1 MNFIWY
7 RNTHRFIPENNRP
20 EDLWVFF
27 VYIRFLAIQ
36 VFEEISFHDGVNII
50 LGEKYDDSSVKG
62 RKTNGVGKSMCIEF
76 LDFCFLSDYDKS
88 RVAKIPKEV
97 FPLEKN
103 VMLDLD
109 IGAETIIIK
118 RNREQADQPVI
129 IREGK
134 TVSFDKLQDARDYL
148 TGIIFSE
155 LNGKTVP
162 SFRNLFSI
170 LMRDER
176 SEFKD
181 IIKCHDLT
189 KKIPDDLTAHLFLL
203 GFSLEA
209 YKNTVETIKEIG
221 KITTVLS
228 KEKKELTQDGQK
240 KISDVRAELN
250 ALEDELKKLEDAI
263 ESFKTNETFD
273 SMEAD
278 LIELEELLDQLRKR
292 QKALRHDYEK
302 IRKMPK
308 PEQIDD
314 REIELVYN
322 QFKSELGNAVVKS
335 LNEVVGFKNKIEEF
349 QRTLVNQKAK
359 ELESQLKSIAEQI
372 RVLDDEYS
380 EKLKVIDKKG
390 VLKNLKVSLKI
401 YEAKKDSISH
411 TKFLFDQYEK
421 NEKKKRMLNLQ
432 KTQQLME
439 IDSEI
444 EQNKEIMDD
453 FIDTIL
459 EIHESIMG
467 NKECSFSLQ
476 TVDKARKKT
485 PVELTLRIYDDG
497 SHSVDRTKV
506 FIYDMALLFNQYT
519 RDRHPL
525 FLVHDNIFDV
535 DQDTLVQCLNY
546 IYKQEEQYQD
556 FQYILTLNR
565 DKIENEEQRKLIQMD
580 IDEHQVAVFTKEKK
594 FLGRNYQ
601 EK

>member
-1 MNFIWY
+1 MGKEINRIRLNRLY
-7 RNTHRFIPENNRP
+7 SENN
-20 EDLWVFF
+20 
-27 VYIRFLAIQ
+27 

-50 LGEKYDDSSVKG
+50 LGEKFDDRSVKG
-62 RKTNGVGKSMCIEF
+62 RKTNGVGKSMSIEF

-88 RVAKIPKEV
+88 RIAKIPKEV
-97 FPLEKN
+97 FPLEEN
-103 VMLDLD
+103 VILDLD
-109 IGAETIIIK
+109 IGTEAVTIK
-118 RNREQADQPVI
+118 RNRKQADKPVI
-129 IREGK
+129 IRADK
-134 TVSFDKLQDARDYL
+134 QVSFDKIQDARDYL

-155 LNGKTVP
+155 LNGKKVP

-176 SEFKD
+176 SEFTD

-189 KKIPDDLTAHLFLL
+189 KKIPDDLSVHLFLL

-209 YKNTVETIKEIG
+209 YNNTIETIKEIE
-221 KITTVLS
+221 TVS
-228 KEKKELTQDGQK
+228 TVIKKEKKELTQDGKK

-278 LIELEELLDQLRKR
+278 LIELEDLLDQLRKR
-292 QKALRHDYEK
+292 QKALRYDYEK
-302 IRKMPK
+302 IRRMPK

-349 QRTLVNQKAK
+349 QRMLVNQKAK

-372 RVLDDEYS
+372 RILDDEYS

-401 YEAKKDSISH
+401 YETKKESISH
-411 TKFLFDQYEK
+411 TKFLFEEYEK
-421 NEKKKRMLNLQ
+421 NEKKKRLLNLQ
-432 KTQQLME
+432 KTQKLME

-444 EQNKEIMDD
+444 EENKEIIDD
-453 FIDTIL
+453 FTDTIL
-459 EIHESIMG
+459 QIHEFIMG
-467 NKECSFSLQ
+467 NKECSFSIQ
-476 TVDKARKKT
+476 TVDKARRKT
-485 PVELTLRIYDDG
+485 PVELILRIYDDG

-519 RDRHPL
+519 RDKHPL

-546 IYKQEEQYQD
+546 LYKQEEQYQD

-565 DKIENEEQRKLIQMD
+565 DKIESEEQRKLIKMN

-594 FLGRNYQ
+594 FLRRNYQ

>member
-1 MNFIWY
+1 MGKEIS
-7 RNTHRFIPENNRP
+7 RIRLNRLYS
-20 EDLWVFF
+20 ESN
-27 VYIRFLAIQ
+27 I
-36 VFEEISFHDGVNII
+36 FEEISFHDGVNII

-62 RKTNGVGKSMCIEF
+62 RKTNGVGKSMSIEF
-76 LDFCFLSDYDKS
+76 LDFGFLNDYEKS
-88 RVAKIPKEV
+88 RIAKIPKEV
-97 FPLEKN
+97 FPLEEN
-103 VMLDLD
+103 VILDLD
-109 IGAETIIIK
+109 IGDEAITIK
-118 RNREQADQPVI
+118 RNRKQADQPVI
-129 IREGK
+129 IREGR
-134 TVSFDKLQDARDYL
+134 TVSFDKLQDAREYL
-148 TGIIFSE
+148 TGLIFPK
-155 LNGKTVP
+155 LNGKKVP
-162 SFRNLFSI
+162 SSRNLFSI

-176 SEFKD
+176 SEFTD

-189 KKIPDDLTAHLFLL
+189 KKIPDDLSAHLFLL

-209 YKNTVETIKEIG
+209 YKNTLETIKEIEAVN
-221 KITTVLS
+221 TVIA
-228 KEKKELTQDGQK
+228 KDKKELTQEGKK
-240 KISDVRAELN
+240 KISDVKAELN
-250 ALEDELKKLEDAI
+250 ALEDELQKLEDAI

-278 LIELEELLDQLRKR
+278 LIELEDLLDQLRKR
-292 QKALRHDYEK
+292 QKALRYDYEK

>member
-1 MNFIWY
+1 MGKEIS
-7 RNTHRFIPENNRP
+7 RIRLNRLYS
-20 EDLWVFF
+20 ESN
-27 VYIRFLAIQ
+27 I
-36 VFEEISFHDGVNII
+36 FEEISFHDGVNII

-62 RKTNGVGKSMCIEF
+62 RKTNGVGKSMSIEF
-76 LDFCFLSDYDKS
+76 LDFGFLNDYEKS
-88 RVAKIPKEV
+88 RIAKIPKEV
-97 FPLEKN
+97 FPLEEN
-103 VMLDLD
+103 VILDLD
-109 IGAETIIIK
+109 IGDEAITIK
-118 RNREQADQPVI
+118 RNRKQADQPVI
-129 IREGK
+129 IREGR
-134 TVSFDKLQDARDYL
+134 TVSFDKLQDAREYL
-148 TGIIFSE
+148 TGLIFPK
-155 LNGKTVP
+155 LNGKKVP

-176 SEFKD
+176 SEFTD

-189 KKIPDDLTAHLFLL
+189 KKIPDDLSAHLFLL

-209 YKNTVETIKEIG
+209 YKNTLETIKEIEAVN
-221 KITTVLS
+221 TVIA
-228 KEKKELTQDGQK
+228 KDKKELTQEGKK
-240 KISDVRAELN
+240 KISDVKAELN
-250 ALEDELKKLEDAI
+250 ALEDELHTLEEAS
-263 ESFKTNETFD
+263 ESFKTNETVD

-278 LIELEELLDQLRKR
+278 LIELEDLLDQLRKR
-292 QKALRHDYEK
+292 QKALRYDYEK

>member
-1 MNFIWY
+1 MGKEIS
-7 RNTHRFIPENNRP
+7 RIRLNRLYS
-20 EDLWVFF
+20 ESN
-27 VYIRFLAIQ
+27 I
-36 VFEEISFHDGVNII
+36 FEEISFHDGVNII

-62 RKTNGVGKSMCIEF
+62 RKTNGVGKSMSIEF
-76 LDFCFLSDYDKS
+76 LDFGFLNDYEKS
-88 RVAKIPKEV
+88 RIAKIPKEV
-97 FPLEKN
+97 FPLEEN
-103 VMLDLD
+103 VILDLD
-109 IGAETIIIK
+109 IGDEAITIK
-118 RNREQADQPVI
+118 RNRKQADQPVI
-129 IREGK
+129 IREGR
-134 TVSFDKLQDARDYL
+134 TVSFDKLQDAREYL
-148 TGIIFSE
+148 TGLIFPK
-155 LNGKTVP
+155 LNGKKVP

-176 SEFKD
+176 SEFTD

-189 KKIPDDLTAHLFLL
+189 KKIPDDLSAHLFLL

-209 YKNTVETIKEIG
+209 YKNTLETIKEIEAVN
-221 KITTVLS
+221 TVIA
-228 KEKKELTQDGQK
+228 KDKKELTQEGKK
-240 KISDVRAELN
+240 KISDVKAELN
-250 ALEDELKKLEDAI
+250 ALEDELQKLEDAI

-278 LIELEELLDQLRKR
+278 LIELEDLLDQLRKR
-292 QKALRHDYEK
+292 QKALRYDYEK

-580 IDEHQVAVFTKEKK
+580 IDEYQVAVFTKEKK

>member
-1 MNFIWY
+1 MGKEISRIRLNRLY
-7 RNTHRFIPENNRP
+7 SENN
-20 EDLWVFF
+20 
-27 VYIRFLAIQ
+27 I
-36 VFEEISFHDGVNII
+36 FEEISFHDGVNII
-50 LGEKYDDSSVKG
+50 LGEKCDESSVKG
-62 RKTNGVGKSMCIEF
+62 RKTNGVGKSMSIEF
-76 LDFCFLSDYDKS
+76 LDFGFLNDYEKS
-88 RVAKIPKEV
+88 RIAKIPKEV
-97 FPLEKN
+97 FPLEEN
-103 VMLDLD
+103 VILDLD
-109 IGAETIIIK
+109 IGDENITIK
-118 RNREQADQPVI
+118 RNRKQADQPVI

-134 TVSFDKLQDARDYL
+134 TVSFDKLQDAREYL
-148 TGIIFSE
+148 TGIIFPK
-155 LNGKTVP
+155 LNGKKVP

-176 SEFKD
+176 SEFTD

-189 KKIPDDLTAHLFLL
+189 KKIPDDLSAHLFLL

-209 YKNTVETIKEIG
+209 YKNTLETIKEIDAVNTILT
-221 KITTVLS
+221 KD
-228 KEKKELTQDGQK
+228 KKELTQEGKK
-240 KISDVRAELN
+240 KISDVKAELN
-250 ALEDELKKLEDAI
+250 ALEDELQKLEDAI

-273 SMEAD
+273 AMEAD
-278 LIELEELLDQLRKR
+278 LIDLEDLLDKLRKR
-292 QKALRHDYEK
+292 QKALRYDYDK
-302 IRKMPK
+302 IRKMTK

-322 QFKSELGNAVVKS
+322 QFKGELGSAVVKS

-372 RVLDDEYS
+372 RILDDEYS

-421 NEKKKRMLNLQ
+421 NEKKKKMLRLQ
-432 KTQQLME
+432 KTQQIME
-439 IDSEI
+439 IDNEI
-444 EQNKEIMDD
+444 EQNKEIIDD

-467 NKECSFSLQ
+467 NKECSFSIQ
-476 TVDKARKKT
+476 TIDKARGKT
-485 PVELTLRIYDDG
+485 PIELTLRIYDDG

>member
-1 MNFIWY
+1 MGKEIKRIRLNRLY
-7 RNTHRFIPENNRP
+7 SENN
-20 EDLWVFF
+20 
-27 VYIRFLAIQ
+27 

-97 FPLEKN
+97 FPLEEN
-103 VMLDLD
+103 VMLNLD

-335 LNEVVGFKNKIEEF
+335 LNEVVGFKNKIEDF

-372 RVLDDEYS
+372 RILDDEYS
-380 EKLKVIDKKG
+380 EKLKIIDKKG
-390 VLKNLKVSLKI
+390 VLKNLKISLKI
-401 YEAKKDSISH
+401 YEAKKESISR
-411 TKFLFDQYEK
+411 TKFLFEQYEK
-421 NEKKKRMLNLQ
+421 HEKKKRILNLQ
-432 KTQQLME
+432 KTQQIME
-439 IDSEI
+439 IETEI
-444 EQNKEIMDD
+444 EQNEEMMDS
-453 FIDTIL
+453 FMETIL
-459 EIHESIMG
+459 QIHEFIMG
-467 NKECSFSLQ
+467 NRECSFSIQ
-476 TVDKARKKT
+476 TIDKAQSKT
-485 PVELTLRIYDDG
+485 PVELVLRIYDDG
-497 SHSVDRTKV
+497 SRSVDRTKV

-535 DQDTLVQCLNY
+535 DQDTLVRCLNY
-546 IYKQEEQYQD
+546 IYSQEEQYQD

-565 DKIENEEQRKLIQMD
+565 DKIENEEQRKLIRMD

>member
-1 MNFIWY
+1 MGKEIS
-7 RNTHRFIPENNRP
+7 RIRLNRLYS
-20 EDLWVFF
+20 ESN
-27 VYIRFLAIQ
+27 I
-36 VFEEISFHDGVNII
+36 FEEISFHDGVNII

-62 RKTNGVGKSMCIEF
+62 RKTNGVGKSMSIEF
-76 LDFCFLSDYDKS
+76 LDFGFLNDYEKS
-88 RVAKIPKEV
+88 RIAKIPKEV
-97 FPLEKN
+97 FPLEEN
-103 VMLDLD
+103 VILDLD
-109 IGAETIIIK
+109 IGDEAISIK
-118 RNREQADQPVI
+118 RNRKQADQPVI
-129 IREGK
+129 IREGR
-134 TVSFDKLQDARDYL
+134 TVSFDKLQDAREYL
-148 TGIIFSE
+148 TGLIFPK
-155 LNGKTVP
+155 LNGKKVP

-176 SEFKD
+176 SEFTD

-189 KKIPDDLTAHLFLL
+189 KKIPDDLSAHLFLL

-209 YKNTVETIKEIG
+209 YKNTLETIKEIEAVN
-221 KITTVLS
+221 TVIA
-228 KEKKELTQDGQK
+228 KDKKELTQEGKK
-240 KISDVRAELN
+240 KISDVKAELN
-250 ALEDELKKLEDAI
+250 ALEDELQKLEDAI

-278 LIELEELLDQLRKR
+278 LIELEDLLDQLRKR
-292 QKALRHDYEK
+292 QKALRYDYEK

>member
-1 MNFIWY
+1 MGKEIS
-7 RNTHRFIPENNRP
+7 RIRLNRLYS
-20 EDLWVFF
+20 ESN
-27 VYIRFLAIQ
+27 I
-36 VFEEISFHDGVNII
+36 FEEISFHDGVNII

-62 RKTNGVGKSMCIEF
+62 RKTNGVGKSMSIEF
-76 LDFCFLSDYDKS
+76 LDFGFLNDYEKS
-88 RVAKIPKEV
+88 RIAKIPKEV
-97 FPLEKN
+97 FPLEEN
-103 VMLDLD
+103 VILDLD
-109 IGAETIIIK
+109 IGDEAITIK
-118 RNREQADQPVI
+118 RNRKQADQPVI
-129 IREGK
+129 IREGR
-134 TVSFDKLQDARDYL
+134 TVSFDKLQDAREYL
-148 TGIIFSE
+148 TGLIFPK
-155 LNGKTVP
+155 LNGKKVP

-176 SEFKD
+176 SEFTD

-189 KKIPDDLTAHLFLL
+189 KKIPDDLSAHLFLL

-209 YKNTVETIKEIG
+209 YKNTLETIKEIEAVN
-221 KITTVLS
+221 TVIA
-228 KEKKELTQDGQK
+228 KDKKELTQEGKK
-240 KISDVRAELN
+240 KISDVKAELN
-250 ALEDELKKLEDAI
+250 ALEDELQKLEDAI

-278 LIELEELLDQLRKR
+278 LIELEDLLDQLRKR
-292 QKALRHDYEK
+292 QKALRYEK

>member
-1 MNFIWY
+1 MGKEIKRIRLNRLY
-7 RNTHRFIPENNRP
+7 SENN
-20 EDLWVFF
+20 
-27 VYIRFLAIQ
+27 

-176 SEFKD
+176 SEFKA

-335 LNEVVGFKNKIEEF
+335 LNEVVGFKNKIEDF

-372 RVLDDEYS
+372 RILDDEYS
-380 EKLKVIDKKG
+380 EKLKIIDKKG
-390 VLKNLKVSLKI
+390 VLKNLKISLKI
-401 YEAKKDSISH
+401 YEAKKESISR
-411 TKFLFDQYEK
+411 TKFLFEQYEK
-421 NEKKKRMLNLQ
+421 HEKKKRILNLQ
-432 KTQQLME
+432 KTQQIME
-439 IDSEI
+439 IETEI
-444 EQNKEIMDD
+444 EQNEEMMDS
-453 FIDTIL
+453 FMETIL
-459 EIHESIMG
+459 QIHEFIMG
-467 NKECSFSLQ
+467 NRECSFSIQ
-476 TVDKARKKT
+476 TIDKAQSKT
-485 PVELTLRIYDDG
+485 PVELVLRIYDDG
-497 SHSVDRTKV
+497 SRSVDRTKV
-506 FIYDMALLFNQYT
+506 FIYDIALLFNQYT

-535 DQDTLVQCLNY
+535 DQDTLVRCLNY
-546 IYKQEEQYQD
+546 IYSQEEQYQD

-565 DKIENEEQRKLIQMD
+565 DKIENEEQRKLIRMD

>member
-1 MNFIWY
+1 MGKEIS
-7 RNTHRFIPENNRP
+7 RIRLNRLYS
-20 EDLWVFF
+20 ESN
-27 VYIRFLAIQ
+27 I
-36 VFEEISFHDGVNII
+36 FEEISFHDGVNII

-62 RKTNGVGKSMCIEF
+62 RKTNGVGKSMSIEF
-76 LDFCFLSDYDKS
+76 LDFGFLNDYEKS
-88 RVAKIPKEV
+88 RIAKIPKEV
-97 FPLEKN
+97 FPLEEN
-103 VMLDLD
+103 VILDLD
-109 IGAETIIIK
+109 IGDEAITIK
-118 RNREQADQPVI
+118 RNRKQADQPVI
-129 IREGK
+129 IREGR
-134 TVSFDKLQDARDYL
+134 TVSFDKLQDAREYL
-148 TGIIFSE
+148 TGLIFPK
-155 LNGKTVP
+155 LNGKKVP

-176 SEFKD
+176 SEFTD

-189 KKIPDDLTAHLFLL
+189 KKIPDDLSAHLFLL

-209 YKNTVETIKEIG
+209 YKNTLETIKEIEAVN
-221 KITTVLS
+221 TVIA
-228 KEKKELTQDGQK
+228 KDKKELTQEGKK
-240 KISDVRAELN
+240 KISDVKAELN
-250 ALEDELKKLEDAI
+250 ALEDELQKLEDAI

-278 LIELEELLDQLRKR
+278 LIELEDLLDQLRKR
-292 QKALRHDYEK
+292 QKALRYDYEK

-444 EQNKEIMDD
+444 EQKKEIMDD

>member
-1 MNFIWY
+1 MGKEIS
-7 RNTHRFIPENNRP
+7 RIRLNRLYS
-20 EDLWVFF
+20 ESN
-27 VYIRFLAIQ
+27 I
-36 VFEEISFHDGVNII
+36 FEEISFHDGVNII

-62 RKTNGVGKSMCIEF
+62 RKTNGVGKSMSIEF
-76 LDFCFLSDYDKS
+76 LDFGFLNDYEKS
-88 RVAKIPKEV
+88 RIAKIPKEV
-97 FPLEKN
+97 FPLEEN
-103 VMLDLD
+103 VILDLD
-109 IGAETIIIK
+109 IGDEAITIK
-118 RNREQADQPVI
+118 RNRKQADQPVI
-129 IREGK
+129 IREGR
-134 TVSFDKLQDARDYL
+134 TVSFDKLQDAREYL
-148 TGIIFSE
+148 TGLIFPK
-155 LNGKTVP
+155 LNGKKVP

-176 SEFKD
+176 SEFTD

-189 KKIPDDLTAHLFLL
+189 KKIPDDLSAHLFLL

-209 YKNTVETIKEIG
+209 YKNTLETIKEIEAVN
-221 KITTVLS
+221 TVIA
-228 KEKKELTQDGQK
+228 KDKKELTQEGKK
-240 KISDVRAELN
+240 KISDVKAELN
-250 ALEDELKKLEDAI
+250 ALEDELQKLEDAI
-263 ESFKTNETFD
+263 ESFKMNETFD

-278 LIELEELLDQLRKR
+278 LIELEDLLDQLRKR
-292 QKALRHDYEK
+292 QKALRYDYEK

>member
-1 MNFIWY
+1 
-7 RNTHRFIPENNRP
+7 
-20 EDLWVFF
+20 
-27 VYIRFLAIQ
+27 
-36 VFEEISFHDGVNII
+36 
-50 LGEKYDDSSVKG
+50 LGE
-62 RKTNGVGKSMCIEF
+62 RI
-76 LDFCFLSDYDKS
+76 
-88 RVAKIPKEV
+88 AKIPKEV
-97 FPLEKN
+97 FPLEEN
-103 VMLDLD
+103 VILDLD
-109 IGAETIIIK
+109 IGDEAITIK
-118 RNREQADQPVI
+118 RNRKQADQPVI
-129 IREGK
+129 IREGR
-134 TVSFDKLQDARDYL
+134 TVSFDKLQDAREYL
-148 TGIIFSE
+148 TGLIFPK
-155 LNGKTVP
+155 LNGKKVP

-176 SEFKD
+176 SEFTD

-189 KKIPDDLTAHLFLL
+189 KKIPDDLSAHLFLL

-209 YKNTVETIKEIG
+209 YKNTLETIKEIEAVN
-221 KITTVLS
+221 TVIA
-228 KEKKELTQDGQK
+228 KDKKELTQEGKK
-240 KISDVRAELN
+240 KISDVKAELN
-250 ALEDELKKLEDAI
+250 ALEDELQKLEDAI

-278 LIELEELLDQLRKR
+278 LIELEDLLDQLRKR
-292 QKALRHDYEK
+292 QKALRYDYEK

-444 EQNKEIMDD
+444 EQKSLGKTDIVIVDKIGVLRKIYSITDIAFVGGTLVNIGGHSLLEPLFYGKTPIFGPYLQNVKEISKE
-453 FIDTIL
+453 IL
-459 EIHESIMG
+459 ELNLGYKVKDTTE
-467 NKECSFSLQ
+467 FLQ
-476 TVDKARKKT
+476 AIKNIEKNQEKSYEKIRELFKKN
-485 PVELTLRIYDDG
+485 
-497 SHSVDRTKV
+497 SRT
-506 FIYDMALLFNQYT
+506 A
-519 RDRHPL
+519 
-525 FLVHDNIFDV
+525 
-535 DQDTLVQCLNY
+535 
-546 IYKQEEQYQD
+546 
-556 FQYILTLNR
+556 
-565 DKIENEEQRKLIQMD
+565 DKIIEKLN
-580 IDEHQVAVFTKEKK
+580 K
-594 FLGRNYQ
+594 L
-601 EK
+601 

>member
-1 MNFIWY
+1 MGKEIS
-7 RNTHRFIPENNRP
+7 RIRLNRLYS
-20 EDLWVFF
+20 ESN
-27 VYIRFLAIQ
+27 I
-36 VFEEISFHDGVNII
+36 FEEISFHDGVNII

-62 RKTNGVGKSMCIEF
+62 RKTNGVGKSMSIEF
-76 LDFCFLSDYDKS
+76 LDFGFLNDYEKS
-88 RVAKIPKEV
+88 RIAKIPKEV
-97 FPLEKN
+97 FPLEEN
-103 VMLDLD
+103 VILDLD
-109 IGAETIIIK
+109 IGDEAITIK
-118 RNREQADQPVI
+118 RNRKQADQPVI
-129 IREGK
+129 IREGR
-134 TVSFDKLQDARDYL
+134 TVSFDKLQDAREYL
-148 TGIIFSE
+148 TGLIFPK
-155 LNGKTVP
+155 LNGKKVP

-176 SEFKD
+176 SEFTD

-189 KKIPDDLTAHLFLL
+189 KKIPDDLSAHLFLL

-209 YKNTVETIKEIG
+209 YKNTLETIKEIEAVN
-221 KITTVLS
+221 TVIA
-228 KEKKELTQDGQK
+228 KDKKELTQEGKK
-240 KISDVRAELN
+240 KISDVKAELN
-250 ALEDELKKLEDAI
+250 ALEDELQKLEDAI

-278 LIELEELLDQLRKR
+278 LIELEDLLDQLRKR
-292 QKALRHDYEK
+292 QKALRYDYEK

-390 VLKNLKVSLKI
+390 VLKNLKLSLKI

>member
-1 MNFIWY
+1 MGKEIS
-7 RNTHRFIPENNRP
+7 RIRLNRLYS
-20 EDLWVFF
+20 ESN
-27 VYIRFLAIQ
+27 I
-36 VFEEISFHDGVNII
+36 FEEISFHDGVNII

-62 RKTNGVGKSMCIEF
+62 RKTNGVGKSMSIEF
-76 LDFCFLSDYDKS
+76 LDFGFLNDYEKS
-88 RVAKIPKEV
+88 RIAKIPKEV
-97 FPLEKN
+97 FPLEEN
-103 VMLDLD
+103 VILDLD
-109 IGAETIIIK
+109 IGDEAITIK
-118 RNREQADQPVI
+118 RNRKQADQPVI
-129 IREGK
+129 IREGR
-134 TVSFDKLQDARDYL
+134 TVSFDKLQDAREYL
-148 TGIIFSE
+148 TGLIFPK
-155 LNGKTVP
+155 LNGKKVP

-176 SEFKD
+176 SEFTD

-189 KKIPDDLTAHLFLL
+189 KKIPDDLSAHLFLL

-209 YKNTVETIKEIG
+209 YKNTLETIKEIEAVN
-221 KITTVLS
+221 TVIA
-228 KEKKELTQDGQK
+228 KDKKELTQEGKK
-240 KISDVRAELN
+240 KISDVKAELN
-250 ALEDELKKLEDAI
+250 ALEDELQKLEDAI

-278 LIELEELLDQLRKR
+278 LIELEDLLDQLRKR
-292 QKALRHDYEK
+292 QKALRYDYEK

-506 FIYDMALLFNQYT
+506 LIYDMALLFNQYT

>member
-1 MNFIWY
+1 MGKEISRIRLNRLY
-7 RNTHRFIPENNRP
+7 SENN
-20 EDLWVFF
+20 
-27 VYIRFLAIQ
+27 I
-36 VFEEISFHDGVNII
+36 FEEISFHDGVNII
-50 LGEKYDDSSVKG
+50 LGEKCDESSVKG
-62 RKTNGVGKSMCIEF
+62 RKTNGVGKSMSIEF
-76 LDFCFLSDYDKS
+76 LDFGFLNDYEKS
-88 RVAKIPKEV
+88 RIAKIPKEV
-97 FPLEKN
+97 FPLEEN
-103 VMLDLD
+103 VILDLD
-109 IGAETIIIK
+109 IGDEAITIK
-118 RNREQADQPVI
+118 RNRKQADQPVI

-134 TVSFDKLQDARDYL
+134 TVSFDKLQDAREYL
-148 TGIIFSE
+148 TGIIFPK
-155 LNGKTVP
+155 LNGKKVP

-176 SEFKD
+176 SEFAD

-189 KKIPDDLTAHLFLL
+189 KKIPDDLSAHLFLL

-209 YKNTVETIKEIG
+209 YKNTLETIKEIDAVNTILT
-221 KITTVLS
+221 KD
-228 KEKKELTQDGQK
+228 KKELTQEGKK
-240 KISDVRAELN
+240 KISDVKAELN
-250 ALEDELKKLEDAI
+250 ALEDELQKLEDAI

-273 SMEAD
+273 AMEVD
-278 LIELEELLDQLRKR
+278 LIELEDLLDQLRKR
-292 QKALRHDYEK
+292 QKALRYDYEK

-372 RVLDDEYS
+372 RVLDDAYS

-444 EQNKEIMDD
+444 EQNKEIIDD
-453 FIDTIL
+453 FINTIL

-467 NKECSFSLQ
+467 NKECSFSIQ
-476 TVDKARKKT
+476 TVDKARRKT

>member
-1 MNFIWY
+1 MGKEIKRIRLNRLY
-7 RNTHRFIPENNRP
+7 SENN
-20 EDLWVFF
+20 
-27 VYIRFLAIQ
+27 

-97 FPLEKN
+97 FPLEEN
-103 VMLDLD
+103 VILDLD

-129 IREGK
+129 IRGGK
-134 TVSFDKLQDARDYL
+134 TISFDKLQDARDYL

-228 KEKKELTQDGQK
+228 KVKRELTQDGQK

-335 LNEVVGFKNKIEEF
+335 LNEVVGFKNKIEDF

-372 RVLDDEYS
+372 RILDDEYS
-380 EKLKVIDKKG
+380 EKLKIIDKKG
-390 VLKNLKVSLKI
+390 VLKNLKISLKI
-401 YEAKKDSISH
+401 YEAKKESISR
-411 TKFLFDQYEK
+411 TKFLFEQYEK
-421 NEKKKRMLNLQ
+421 HEKKKRILNLQ
-432 KTQQLME
+432 KTQQIME
-439 IDSEI
+439 IETEI
-444 EQNKEIMDD
+444 EQNEEMMDS
-453 FIDTIL
+453 FMETIL
-459 EIHESIMG
+459 QIHEFIMG
-467 NKECSFSLQ
+467 NRECSFSIQ
-476 TVDKARKKT
+476 TIDKAQSKT
-485 PVELTLRIYDDG
+485 PVELVLRIYDDG
-497 SHSVDRTKV
+497 SRSVDRTKV

-535 DQDTLVQCLNY
+535 DQDTLVRCLNY
-546 IYKQEEQYQD
+546 IYSQEEQYQD

-565 DKIENEEQRKLIQMD
+565 DKIENEEQRKLIRMD

>member
-1 MNFIWY
+1 MGKEVKRIRLNRLY
-7 RNTHRFIPENNRP
+7 SENN
-20 EDLWVFF
+20 
-27 VYIRFLAIQ
+27 I
-36 VFEEISFHDGVNII
+36 FEEISFYDGVNII
-50 LGEKYDDSSVKG
+50 LGEKYDDKSVKG
-62 RKTNGVGKSMCIEF
+62 RKTNGVGKSMSIEF

-88 RVAKIPKEV
+88 RIAKIPKEV
-97 FPLEKN
+97 FPLEEN
-103 VMLDLD
+103 VILDLD
-109 IGAETIIIK
+109 IGNEAFTIK
-118 RNREQADQPVI
+118 RNRKQADKPVI
-129 IREGK
+129 IRKGK
-134 TVSFDKLQDARDYL
+134 TVVFDKIQDARDYL
-148 TGIIFSE
+148 AGIIFSR
-155 LNGKTVP
+155 LNGKKVP

-176 SEFKD
+176 SEFTD

-189 KKIPDDLTAHLFLL
+189 KKIPDDLSAHLFLL

-209 YKNTVETIKEIG
+209 YNNTIETIREIESVNTI
-221 KITTVLS
+221 IT
-228 KEKKELTQDGQK
+228 KEKKELTQDRKK

-278 LIELEELLDQLRKR
+278 LIELEDLLDQLRKR
-292 QKALRHDYEK
+292 QKALRYDYKK
-302 IRKMPK
+302 IKKMPK

-335 LNEVVGFKNKIEEF
+335 LSEVVGFKNKVEDF

-359 ELESQLKSIAEQI
+359 ELESQLKSVAEQI
-372 RVLDDEYS
+372 RILDDEYS
-380 EKLKVIDKKG
+380 EKLKVVDKRG
-390 VLKNLKVSLKI
+390 VLKNLKISLKI
-401 YEAKKDSISH
+401 YEAKKEAISH
-411 TKFLFDQYEK
+411 TKFLFEQYEK
-421 NEKKKRMLNLQ
+421 NEKKKKMLNLQ
-432 KTQQLME
+432 KTQQIME

-444 EQNKEIMDD
+444 EQNKKIIDD
-453 FIDTIL
+453 FTDTIL
-459 EIHESIMG
+459 QIHEFIMG
-467 NKECSFSLQ
+467 NKECSFSIH
-476 TVDKARKKT
+476 TIDKARRKT
-485 PVELTLRIYDDG
+485 PIELTLRIYDDG

-546 IYKQEEQYQD
+546 LYKQEEQYQD

-580 IDEHQVAVFTKEKK
+580 IDKHQVAAFTKEKK

-601 EK
+601 EN

>member
-1 MNFIWY
+1 MGKEINRIRLNRLY
-7 RNTHRFIPENNRP
+7 SENN
-20 EDLWVFF
+20 V
-27 VYIRFLAIQ
+27 I
-36 VFEEISFHDGVNII
+36 EEIIFHDGVNII
-50 LGEKYDDSSVKG
+50 LGEKYDNSSVKG
-62 RKTNGVGKSMCIEF
+62 RKTNGVGKSMSIEF
-76 LDFCFLSDYDKS
+76 LDFCFLNDYDKS
-88 RVAKIPKEV
+88 RIVKIPKEV
-97 FPLEKN
+97 FPLEEN
-103 VMLDLD
+103 VILEFD
-109 IGAETIIIK
+109 IGLEAVTIK
-118 RNREQADQPVI
+118 RNRKQADKPII

-134 TVSFDKLQDARDYL
+134 TVSFDKIQDARDYL
-148 TGIIFSE
+148 AGIIFSK
-155 LNGKTVP
+155 LNGKKVP

-176 SEFKD
+176 SEFTD

-189 KKIPDDLTAHLFLL
+189 KKIPDDLSAHLYLL
-203 GFSLEA
+203 GFSLET
-209 YKNTVETIKEIG
+209 YKNTIETIKEIEAVS
-221 KITTVLS
+221 TVLT
-228 KEKKELTQDGQK
+228 KEKKELTQNGKK

-250 ALEDELKKLEDAI
+250 ALEDELQKLDDAI
-263 ESFKTNETFD
+263 ESFKTNESF
-273 SMEAD
+273 
-278 LIELEELLDQLRKR
+278 
-292 QKALRHDYEK
+292 DYEK

-322 QFKSELGNAVVKS
+322 QFKSELGNAIVKS

-359 ELESQLKSIAEQI
+359 ELEVQLKNISEQI

-380 EKLKVIDKKG
+380 EKLKIIDKKG

-401 YEAKKDSISH
+401 YEAKKEVTSH
-411 TKFLFDQYEK
+411 TKFLFEQYEK
-421 NEKKKRMLNLQ
+421 NEKKKRILNLQ

-439 IDSEI
+439 IDDEI
-444 EQNKEIMDD
+444 EQSKKNIDA
-453 FIDTIL
+453 FTDTIL
-459 EIHESIMG
+459 QIHEFIMG
-467 NKECSFSLQ
+467 NKECSFSIQ
-476 TVDKARKKT
+476 TIDKARRKT
-485 PVELTLRIYDDG
+485 PVELILRIYDDG

-546 IYKQEEQYQD
+546 LYKQEEQYQD

-565 DKIENEEQRKLIQMD
+565 DKIESEEQRKLIQMN
-580 IDEHQVAVFTKEKK
+580 IDEHQVAIFTKEKK
-594 FLGRNYQ
+594 FLRQNYQ

>member
-1 MNFIWY
+1 MGIEIKRIRLNRLY
-7 RNTHRFIPENNRP
+7 SENN
-20 EDLWVFF
+20 
-27 VYIRFLAIQ
+27 

-97 FPLEKN
+97 FPLEEN
-103 VMLDLD
+103 VILDLD

-129 IREGK
+129 IRGGK

-228 KEKKELTQDGQK
+228 KEKRELTQDGQK

-335 LNEVVGFKNKIEEF
+335 LNEVVGFKNKIEDF

-372 RVLDDEYS
+372 RILDDEYS
-380 EKLKVIDKKG
+380 EKLKIIDKKG
-390 VLKNLKVSLKI
+390 VLKNLKISLKI
-401 YEAKKDSISH
+401 YEAKKESISR
-411 TKFLFDQYEK
+411 TKFLFEQYEK
-421 NEKKKRMLNLQ
+421 HEKKKRILNLQ
-432 KTQQLME
+432 KTQQIME
-439 IDSEI
+439 IETEI
-444 EQNKEIMDD
+444 EQNEEMMDS
-453 FIDTIL
+453 FMETIL
-459 EIHESIMG
+459 QIHEFIMG
-467 NKECSFSLQ
+467 NRECSFSIQ
-476 TVDKARKKT
+476 TIDKAQSKT
-485 PVELTLRIYDDG
+485 PVELVLRIYDDG
-497 SHSVDRTKV
+497 SRSVDRTKV

-535 DQDTLVQCLNY
+535 DQDTLVRCLNY
-546 IYKQEEQYQD
+546 IYSQEEQYQD

-565 DKIENEEQRKLIQMD
+565 DKIENEEQRKLIRMD
-580 IDEHQVAVFTKEKK
+580 IDKHQVAVFTKEKK

>member
-1 MNFIWY
+1 MGKEIKRIRLNRLY
-7 RNTHRFIPENNRP
+7 SENN
-20 EDLWVFF
+20 
-27 VYIRFLAIQ
+27 

-97 FPLEKN
+97 FPLEEN
-103 VMLDLD
+103 VILDLD

-129 IREGK
+129 IRGGK

-335 LNEVVGFKNKIEEF
+335 LNEVVGFKNKIEDF

-372 RVLDDEYS
+372 RILDDEYS
-380 EKLKVIDKKG
+380 EKLKIIDKKG
-390 VLKNLKVSLKI
+390 VLKNLKISLKI
-401 YEAKKDSISH
+401 YEAKKESISR
-411 TKFLFDQYEK
+411 TKFLFEQYEK
-421 NEKKKRMLNLQ
+421 HEKKKRILNLQ
-432 KTQQLME
+432 KTQQIME
-439 IDSEI
+439 IETEI
-444 EQNKEIMDD
+444 EQNEEMMDS
-453 FIDTIL
+453 FTETIL
-459 EIHESIMG
+459 QIHEFIMG
-467 NKECSFSLQ
+467 NRECSFSIQ
-476 TVDKARKKT
+476 TIDKAQSKT
-485 PVELTLRIYDDG
+485 PVELVLRIYDDG
-497 SHSVDRTKV
+497 SRSVDRTKV

-535 DQDTLVQCLNY
+535 DQDTLVRCLNY
-546 IYKQEEQYQD
+546 IYGQEEQYQD

-565 DKIENEEQRKLIQMD
+565 DKIENEEQRKLIRMD

-594 FLGRNYQ
+594 FLKRNYQ
-601 EK
+601 EQ

>member
-1 MNFIWY
+1 MGKEINRIRLNRLY
-7 RNTHRFIPENNRP
+7 SENN
-20 EDLWVFF
+20 
-27 VYIRFLAIQ
+27 

-50 LGEKYDDSSVKG
+50 LGEKFDDRSVKG
-62 RKTNGVGKSMCIEF
+62 RKTNGVGKSMSIEF

-88 RVAKIPKEV
+88 RIAKIPKEV
-97 FPLEKN
+97 FPLEEN
-103 VMLDLD
+103 VILDLD
-109 IGAETIIIK
+109 IGTEAVTIK
-118 RNREQADQPVI
+118 RNRKQADKPVI
-129 IREGK
+129 IRADK
-134 TVSFDKLQDARDYL
+134 QVSFDKIQDARDYL
-148 TGIIFSE
+148 IGIIFSE
-155 LNGKTVP
+155 LNGKKVP
-162 SFRNLFSI
+162 SFRKLFSI

-176 SEFKD
+176 SEFTD

-189 KKIPDDLTAHLFLL
+189 KKIPDDLRVHLFLL

-209 YKNTVETIKEIG
+209 YNNTIETIKEIE
-221 KITTVLS
+221 TVS
-228 KEKKELTQDGQK
+228 TVIKKEKKELTQDGKK

-278 LIELEELLDQLRKR
+278 LIELEDLLDQLRKR
-292 QKALRHDYEK
+292 QKVLRYDYEK
-302 IRKMPK
+302 IRRMPK

-349 QRTLVNQKAK
+349 QRMLVNQKAK

-372 RVLDDEYS
+372 RILDDEYS

-401 YEAKKDSISH
+401 YETKKESISH
-411 TKFLFDQYEK
+411 TKFLFEEYEK
-421 NEKKKRMLNLQ
+421 NEKKKRLLNLQ

-444 EQNKEIMDD
+444 EENKEIIDD
-453 FIDTIL
+453 FTDTIL
-459 EIHESIMG
+459 QIHEFIMG
-467 NKECSFSLQ
+467 NKECSFSIQ
-476 TVDKARKKT
+476 TVDKARRKT
-485 PVELTLRIYDDG
+485 PVELILRIYDDG

-546 IYKQEEQYQD
+546 LYKQEEQYQD

-565 DKIENEEQRKLIQMD
+565 DKIESEEQRKLIKMN

-594 FLGRNYQ
+594 FLRRNYQ

>member
-1 MNFIWY
+1 MGKEIS
-7 RNTHRFIPENNRP
+7 RIRLNRLYS
-20 EDLWVFF
+20 ESN
-27 VYIRFLAIQ
+27 I
-36 VFEEISFHDGVNII
+36 FEEISFHDGVNII

-62 RKTNGVGKSMCIEF
+62 RKTNGVGKSMSIEF
-76 LDFCFLSDYDKS
+76 LDFGFLNDYEKS
-88 RVAKIPKEV
+88 RIAKIPKEV
-97 FPLEKN
+97 FPLEEN
-103 VMLDLD
+103 VILDLD
-109 IGAETIIIK
+109 IGDEAITIK
-118 RNREQADQPVI
+118 RNRKQADQPVI
-129 IREGK
+129 IREGR
-134 TVSFDKLQDARDYL
+134 TVSFDKLQDAREYL
-148 TGIIFSE
+148 TGLIFPK
-155 LNGKTVP
+155 LNGKKVP

-176 SEFKD
+176 SEFTD

-189 KKIPDDLTAHLFLL
+189 KKIPDDLSAHLFLL

-209 YKNTVETIKEIG
+209 YKNTLETIKEIEAVN
-221 KITTVLS
+221 TVIA
-228 KEKKELTQDGQK
+228 KDKKELTQEGKK
-240 KISDVRAELN
+240 KISDVKAELN
-250 ALEDELKKLEDAI
+250 ALEDELQKLEDAI

-278 LIELEELLDQLRKR
+278 LIELEDLLDQLRKR
-292 QKALRHDYEK
+292 QKALRYDYEK

-359 ELESQLKSIAEQI
+359 ESESQLKSIAEQI

>member
-1 MNFIWY
+1 MGKEIS
-7 RNTHRFIPENNRP
+7 RIRLNRLYS
-20 EDLWVFF
+20 ESN
-27 VYIRFLAIQ
+27 I
-36 VFEEISFHDGVNII
+36 FEEISFHDGVNII

-62 RKTNGVGKSMCIEF
+62 RKTNGVGKSMSIEF
-76 LDFCFLSDYDKS
+76 LDFGFLNDYEKS
-88 RVAKIPKEV
+88 RIAKIPKEV
-97 FPLEKN
+97 FPLEEN
-103 VMLDLD
+103 VILDLD
-109 IGAETIIIK
+109 IGDEAITIK
-118 RNREQADQPVI
+118 RNRKQADQPVI
-129 IREGK
+129 IREGR
-134 TVSFDKLQDARDYL
+134 TVSFDKLQDAREYL
-148 TGIIFSE
+148 TGLIFPK
-155 LNGKTVP
+155 LNGKKVP

-176 SEFKD
+176 SEFTD

-189 KKIPDDLTAHLFLL
+189 KKIPDDLSAHLFLL

-209 YKNTVETIKEIG
+209 YKNTLETIKEIEAVN
-221 KITTVLS
+221 TVIA
-228 KEKKELTQDGQK
+228 KDKKELTQEGKK
-240 KISDVRAELN
+240 KISDVKAELN
-250 ALEDELKKLEDAI
+250 ALEDELQKLEEAI

-278 LIELEELLDQLRKR
+278 LIELEDLLDQLRKR
-292 QKALRHDYEK
+292 QKALRYDYEK

>member
-1 MNFIWY
+1 MGKEIS
-7 RNTHRFIPENNRP
+7 RIRLNRLYS
-20 EDLWVFF
+20 ESN
-27 VYIRFLAIQ
+27 I
-36 VFEEISFHDGVNII
+36 FEEISFHDGVNII

-62 RKTNGVGKSMCIEF
+62 RKTNGVGKSMSIEF
-76 LDFCFLSDYDKS
+76 LDFGFLNDYEKS
-88 RVAKIPKEV
+88 RIAKIPKEV
-97 FPLEKN
+97 FPLEEN
-103 VMLDLD
+103 VILDLD
-109 IGAETIIIK
+109 IGDEAITIK
-118 RNREQADQPVI
+118 RNRKQADQPVI
-129 IREGK
+129 IREGR
-134 TVSFDKLQDARDYL
+134 TVSFDKLQDAREYL
-148 TGIIFSE
+148 TGLIFPK
-155 LNGKTVP
+155 LNGKKVP

-176 SEFKD
+176 SEFTD

-189 KKIPDDLTAHLFLL
+189 KKISDDLSAHLFLL

-209 YKNTVETIKEIG
+209 YKNTLETIKEIEAVN
-221 KITTVLS
+221 TVIA
-228 KEKKELTQDGQK
+228 KDKKELTQEGKK
-240 KISDVRAELN
+240 KISDVKAELN
-250 ALEDELKKLEDAI
+250 ALEDELQKLEDAI

-278 LIELEELLDQLRKR
+278 LIELEDLLDQLRKR
-292 QKALRHDYEK
+292 QKALRYDYEK

>member
-1 MNFIWY
+1 MGKEIS
-7 RNTHRFIPENNRP
+7 RIRLNRLYS
-20 EDLWVFF
+20 ESN
-27 VYIRFLAIQ
+27 I
-36 VFEEISFHDGVNII
+36 FEEISFHDGVNII

-62 RKTNGVGKSMCIEF
+62 RKTNGVGKSMSIEF
-76 LDFCFLSDYDKS
+76 LDFGFLNDYEKS
-88 RVAKIPKEV
+88 RIAKIPKEV
-97 FPLEKN
+97 FPLEEN
-103 VMLDLD
+103 VILDLD
-109 IGAETIIIK
+109 IGDEAITIK
-118 RNREQADQPVI
+118 RNRKQADQPVI
-129 IREGK
+129 IREGR
-134 TVSFDKLQDARDYL
+134 TVSFDKLQDAREYL
-148 TGIIFSE
+148 TGLIFPK
-155 LNGKTVP
+155 LNGKKVP

-176 SEFKD
+176 SEFTD

-189 KKIPDDLTAHLFLL
+189 KKIPDDLSAHLFLL

-209 YKNTVETIKEIG
+209 YKNTLETIKEIEAVN
-221 KITTVLS
+221 TVIA
-228 KEKKELTQDGQK
+228 KDKKELTQEGKK
-240 KISDVRAELN
+240 KISDVKAELN
-250 ALEDELKKLEDAI
+250 ALEDELQKLEDAI

-278 LIELEELLDQLRKR
+278 LIELEDLLDQLRKR
-292 QKALRHDYEK
+292 QKALRYDYEK

-380 EKLKVIDKKG
+380 EKMKVIDKKG

>member
-1 MNFIWY
+1 MGKEIS
-7 RNTHRFIPENNRP
+7 RIRLNRLYS
-20 EDLWVFF
+20 ESN
-27 VYIRFLAIQ
+27 I
-36 VFEEISFHDGVNII
+36 FEEISFHDGVNII

-62 RKTNGVGKSMCIEF
+62 RKTNGVGKSMSIEF
-76 LDFCFLSDYDKS
+76 LDFGFLNDYEKS
-88 RVAKIPKEV
+88 RIAKIPKEV
-97 FPLEKN
+97 FPLEEN
-103 VMLDLD
+103 VILDLD
-109 IGAETIIIK
+109 IGDEAITIK
-118 RNREQADQPVI
+118 RNRKQADQPVI
-129 IREGK
+129 IREGR
-134 TVSFDKLQDARDYL
+134 TVSFDKLQDAREYL
-148 TGIIFSE
+148 TGLIFPK
-155 LNGKTVP
+155 LNGKKVP

-176 SEFKD
+176 SEFTD

-189 KKIPDDLTAHLFLL
+189 KKIPDDLSAHLFLL

-209 YKNTVETIKEIG
+209 YKNTLETIKEIEAVN
-221 KITTVLS
+221 TVIA
-228 KEKKELTQDGQK
+228 KDKKELTQEGKK
-240 KISDVRAELN
+240 KISDVKAELN
-250 ALEDELKKLEDAI
+250 ALEDELQKLEDAI

-278 LIELEELLDQLRKR
+278 LIELEDLLDQLRKR
-292 QKALRHDYEK
+292 QKALRYDNEK

>member
-1 MNFIWY
+1 MGKEIS
-7 RNTHRFIPENNRP
+7 RIRLNRLYS
-20 EDLWVFF
+20 ESN
-27 VYIRFLAIQ
+27 I
-36 VFEEISFHDGVNII
+36 FEEISFHDGVNII

-62 RKTNGVGKSMCIEF
+62 RKTNGVGKSMSIEF
-76 LDFCFLSDYDKS
+76 LDFGFLNDYEKS
-88 RVAKIPKEV
+88 RIAKIPKEV
-97 FPLEKN
+97 FPLEEN
-103 VMLDLD
+103 VILDLD
-109 IGAETIIIK
+109 IGDEAITIK
-118 RNREQADQPVI
+118 RNRKQADQPVI
-129 IREGK
+129 IREGR
-134 TVSFDKLQDARDYL
+134 TVSFDKLQDAREYL
-148 TGIIFSE
+148 TGLIFPK
-155 LNGKTVP
+155 LNGKKVP

-176 SEFKD
+176 SEFTD

-189 KKIPDDLTAHLFLL
+189 KKIPDDLSAHLFLL

-209 YKNTVETIKEIG
+209 YKNTLETIKEIEAVN
-221 KITTVLS
+221 TVIA
-228 KEKKELTQDGQK
+228 KDKKELTQEGKK
-240 KISDVRAELN
+240 KISDVKAELN
-250 ALEDELKKLEDAI
+250 ALEDELQKLEDAI

-278 LIELEELLDQLRKR
+278 LIELEDLLDQLRKR
-292 QKALRHDYEK
+292 QKALRYDYEK

-421 NEKKKRMLNLQ
+421 NEKKKRMMNLQ

-546 IYKQEEQYQD
+546 IYKQEEQSQD

>member
-1 MNFIWY
+1 MGKEIKRIRLNRLY
-7 RNTHRFIPENNRP
+7 SENN
-20 EDLWVFF
+20 
-27 VYIRFLAIQ
+27 

-97 FPLEKN
+97 FPLEEN
-103 VMLDLD
+103 VILDLD

-129 IREGK
+129 IRGGK

-228 KEKKELTQDGQK
+228 KEKRELTQDGQK

-335 LNEVVGFKNKIEEF
+335 LNEVVGFKNKIEDF

-372 RVLDDEYS
+372 RILDDEYS
-380 EKLKVIDKKG
+380 EKLKIIDKKG
-390 VLKNLKVSLKI
+390 VLKNLKISLKI
-401 YEAKKDSISH
+401 YEAKKESISR
-411 TKFLFDQYEK
+411 TKFLFEQYEK
-421 NEKKKRMLNLQ
+421 HEKKKRILNLQ
-432 KTQQLME
+432 KTQQIME
-439 IDSEI
+439 IETEI
-444 EQNKEIMDD
+444 EQNEEMMDS
-453 FIDTIL
+453 FMETIL
-459 EIHESIMG
+459 QIHEFIMG
-467 NKECSFSLQ
+467 NRECSFSIQ
-476 TVDKARKKT
+476 TIDKAQSKT
-485 PVELTLRIYDDG
+485 PVELVLRIYDDG
-497 SHSVDRTKV
+497 SRSVDRTKV

-535 DQDTLVQCLNY
+535 DQDTLVRCLNY
-546 IYKQEEQYQD
+546 IYSQEEQYQD

-565 DKIENEEQRKLIQMD
+565 DKIENEEQRKLIRMD
-580 IDEHQVAVFTKEKK
+580 IDKHQVAVFTKEKK

>member
-1 MNFIWY
+1 MGKEIKRIRLNRLY
-7 RNTHRFIPENNRP
+7 SENN
-20 EDLWVFF
+20 
-27 VYIRFLAIQ
+27 

-97 FPLEKN
+97 FPLEEN
-103 VMLDLD
+103 VILDLD

-129 IREGK
+129 IRGGK

-335 LNEVVGFKNKIEEF
+335 LNEVVGFKNKIEDF

-372 RVLDDEYS
+372 RILDDEYS
-380 EKLKVIDKKG
+380 EKLKIIDKKG
-390 VLKNLKVSLKI
+390 VLKNLKISLKI
-401 YEAKKDSISH
+401 YEAKKESISR
-411 TKFLFDQYEK
+411 TKFLFEQYEK
-421 NEKKKRMLNLQ
+421 HEKKKRILNLQ
-432 KTQQLME
+432 KTQQIME
-439 IDSEI
+439 IETEI
-444 EQNKEIMDD
+444 EQNEEMMDS
-453 FIDTIL
+453 FMETIL
-459 EIHESIMG
+459 QIHEFIMG
-467 NKECSFSLQ
+467 NRECSFSIQ
-476 TVDKARKKT
+476 TIDKAQSKT
-485 PVELTLRIYDDG
+485 PVELVLRIYDDG
-497 SHSVDRTKV
+497 SRSVDRTKV

-535 DQDTLVQCLNY
+535 DQDTLVRCLNY
-546 IYKQEEQYQD
+546 IYSQEEQYQD

-565 DKIENEEQRKLIQMD
+565 DKIEKEEQRKLIRMD